1 MECIQTKAML
11 SSAPRQD
18 FLEAHAS
25 EEKFDVK
32 LSRSRW
38 LDSGEGVYH
47 PEEYHHIVLKLSRL
61 AINGN
66 YNGPDDY
73 LPLGDVSVNPRGVPM
88 YCSWEPGTHRTV
100 SCMIDLEGLLE
111 QWGEDWRWP
120 DCDPA
125 KFLAVESDAA
135 RAGLRQIAQELLSPG
150 FASVATL
157 EITLMFV
164 TTQLLRHLRVM
175 PQIERADERKLT
187 PTQLETLRAMLMD
200 TPGKVPSIK
209 QLSEVFGLNSRQLAG
224 AYRRTTGTTLRSFV
238 ANSRIERAK
247 SLILDPRILVKQV
260 AFDSGFQGPAAF
272 VAAFR
277 KATGLTPLEFRGRTG
292 SS

>member
-1 MECIQTKAML
+1 ML

-18 FLEAHAS
+18 FLEGHVS

-38 LDSGEGVYH
+38 SDSGEGVYYPQEH
-47 PEEYHHIVLKLSRL
+47 HHIVLKLSRL
-61 AINGN
+61 AINAN
-66 YNGPDDY
+66 YKGRDDY
-73 LPLGDVSVNPRGVPM
+73 LPLGDVSVNPRGAPL
-88 YCSWEPGTHRTV
+88 YCRWEPGTHRTV
-100 SCMIDLEGLLE
+100 SCMIDLEGLLG

-125 KFLAVESDAA
+125 KLLAVESDAA

-150 FASVATL
+150 FASAATL

-164 TTQLLRHLRVM
+164 TTQLLGHLRAM

-187 PTQLETLRAMLMD
+187 PAQLEMLRAMLMD

-209 QLSEVFGLNSRQLAG
+209 QLSEVCGLNSRQLAG

-247 SLILDPRILVKQV
+247 TLILDPRILVKQV